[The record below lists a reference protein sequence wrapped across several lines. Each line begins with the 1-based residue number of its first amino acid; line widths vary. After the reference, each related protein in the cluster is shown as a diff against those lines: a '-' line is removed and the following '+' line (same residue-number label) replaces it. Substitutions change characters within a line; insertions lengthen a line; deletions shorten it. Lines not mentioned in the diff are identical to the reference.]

1 MIKIK
6 SEYKWSIAILSVI
19 GLGVLIFKKI
29 KKGMEYGTKKVWDS
43 ASEKRINTLHPKV
56 RSKAR
61 EFINRA
67 EDAGIKLRVTS
78 GYRTYKEQ
86 NDLYAKGRT
95 APGGIVTR
103 AKGGE
108 SSHNFGTAIDVVRIE
123 NGVAIWNSG
132 WEEIGKIGKSVGF
145 EWGGEWVSFVDK
157 PHFQM
162 NFGNSLAQ
170 LRAKHDK
177 GQVTDGYVNLP

>member
-29 KKGMEYGTKKVWDS
+29 KKSMEYGTRKVWDS
-43 ASEKRINTLHPKV
+43 SSEKIINTLHPKV
-56 RSKAR
+56 RDKAR
-61 EFINRA
+61 EFLNRA
-67 EDAGIKLRVTS
+67 EDAGIKIRVTS

-86 NDLYAKGRT
+86 DALYAKGRT
-95 APGGIVTR
+95 TSGAIVTK
-103 AKGGE
+103 AKAGQ
-108 SSHNFGTAIDVVRIE
+108 SSHNFGTAMDVVRIE
-123 NGVAIWNSG
+123 NGKAVWNSG

-145 EWGGEWVSFVDK
+145 DWGGEWVSFVDK

-162 NFGNSLAQ
+162 NFGNTISQ
-170 LRAKHDK
+170 LRAKYDK
-177 GQVTDGYVNLP
+177 GQITDGYVNLP